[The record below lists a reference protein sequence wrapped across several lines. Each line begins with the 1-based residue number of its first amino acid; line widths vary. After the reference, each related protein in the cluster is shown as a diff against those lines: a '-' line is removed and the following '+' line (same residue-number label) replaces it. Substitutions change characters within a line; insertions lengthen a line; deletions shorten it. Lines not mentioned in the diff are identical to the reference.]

1 MARQLKRVF
10 SVVDGYTQPY
20 QGAYKRHQMSEEHNE
35 NSLVTSIQV
44 TASQAPYGP
53 LEFQSNTE
61 VFDKVVSSE
70 VFVEVV
76 SPKVI
81 SPEVFVEVVSPK
93 VFVEVVSPKVVS
105 PEVFVEVVSPEVVSP
120 EVFSPEV
127 VSPEVVSPEVVSPEV
142 FSPEVVSPEVVVAK
156 VVSPKVSSRADV
168 IDEEDEAEMTKIGIM
183 VSTFIDALSDDDESD
198 EDESD
203 DKDGSKMLRTSA
215 MVNAYFNSLP
225 DVEVPF
231 TNSYC
236 TMTVDPVVTEQ
247 VVNPVATVDPV
258 SDIFVPSANAIAM
271 GTKRHTF
278 TTRELLRYRDDL
290 FASDTMASDWYWST
304 EQCLGFMWKTQ
315 YSTIIPWSL
324 CNEDHSMTLEEYEF
338 IGWALDRLDRIGEL
352 DES

>member
-10 SVVDGYTQPY
+10 SVVNGYTQPY

-61 VFDKVVSSE
+61 VFDKIV
-70 VFVEVV
+70 
-76 SPKVI
+76 
-81 SPEVFVEVVSPK
+81 SPEVFI
-93 VFVEVVSPKVVS
+93 EVVSPKVVS
-105 PEVFVEVVSPEVVSP
+105 PEVFVEVVSPK
-120 EVFSPEV
+120 V
-127 VSPEVVSPEVVSPEV
+127 VSPEVV
-142 FSPEVVSPEVVVAK
+142 SPEVVSPEVVVAK

-198 EDESD
+198 EDES
-203 DKDGSKMLRTSA
+203 KMSRTSA

-225 DVEVPF
+225 DVEVPI
-231 TNSYC
+231 TNSYY
-236 TMTVDPVVTEQ
+236 TMTVGLTPSQTIALATTQTVDLTPTQTVDPVVLH
-247 VVNPVATVDPV
+247 VVDPV

-315 YSTIIPWSL
+315 YSTVIPWSL

-338 IGWALDRLDRIGEL
+338 IGWALDRLDRIGDL